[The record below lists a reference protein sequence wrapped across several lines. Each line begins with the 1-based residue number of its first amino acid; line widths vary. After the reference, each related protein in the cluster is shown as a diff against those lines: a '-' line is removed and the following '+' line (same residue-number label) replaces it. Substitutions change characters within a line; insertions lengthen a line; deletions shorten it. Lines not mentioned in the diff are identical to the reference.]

1 MAVTGSMLVLVG
13 VATTGVTLAFLA
25 PFIFRETQRARVL
38 DRRLAIPRREA
49 TRGVSGSAFRRPGA
63 ANPSLRAFGLPLLR
77 IGSMLVPVGARE
89 REKLTR
95 TLRLAGF
102 GRQDALSLFLSCKLA
117 CGLVGGGL
125 GALAAHAIGPAIA
138 VVPHGA
144 LIAFAGAAGLVVG
157 GIAPEYVVR
166 SLVRRRNRRMTAAL
180 PAALDLMVM
189 CLESGLT
196 FERALATVADEL
208 TPIEPNLA
216 GEFRLIDAE
225 LRLGS
230 DRRAVLQAY
239 HRRTEVEGLR
249 DFAMSLIQGDRYG
262 TPLVQSMKNIA
273 EGERVQRTARITAW
287 AARLPVLMTLPML
300 LLVVPGTMLL
310 VAGPAFLSA
319 MEALVG
325 LGSMGGSPSG
335 D

>member
-1 MAVTGSMLVLVG
+1 MSGSAFVLVG
-13 VATTGVTLAFLA
+13 VAATGATLVLTA
-25 PFIFRETQRARVL
+25 PFIFQEIQRARL
-38 DRRLAIPRREA
+38 RDRRLAVPRREA
-49 TRGVSGSAFRRPGA
+49 TRGVPSSAAAGSGGTG
-63 ANPSLRAFGLPLLR
+63 PSLRTLGLPLLR
-77 IGSMLVPVGARE
+77 AGSILVPIGARE

-95 TLRLAGF
+95 SLRLAGF

-117 CGLVGGGL
+117 CSLVGAGL
-125 GALAAHAIGPAIA
+125 GALVAQMIGPMLVMVPQGAIVAIA
-138 VVPHGA
+138 G
-144 LIAFAGAAGLVVG
+144 LAGLVVG
-157 GIAPEYVVR
+157 GIAPEYVLR
-166 SLVRRRNRRMTAAL
+166 SLMRRRKQKMAAAL

-196 FERALATVADEL
+196 FERSLATVADEL

-239 HRRTEVEGLR
+239 YERTDVEGLR
-249 DFAMSLIQGDRYG
+249 DLAMSLIQGDRYG
-262 TPLVQSMKNIA
+262 TPLTQSMRNIA

-300 LLVVPGTMLL
+300 LMVVPGTMLL
-310 VAGPAFLSA
+310 IAGPAFISA
-319 MEALVG
+319 MDALGGLSG
-325 LGSMGGSPSG
+325 LGGAPSG
-335 D
+335 E

>member
-1 MAVTGSMLVLVG
+1 MSGSALVLTG
-13 VATTGVTLAFLA
+13 VAASGATLVLLA
-25 PFIFRETQRARVL
+25 PFIFRETQRARAL
-38 DRRLAIPRREA
+38 DRRLAVPRREA
-49 TRGVSGSAFRRPGA
+49 TRGVPSSASASSGA
-63 ANPSLRAFGLPLLR
+63 ANPSLRTLGLPLLR
-77 IGSMLVPVGARE
+77 AGSMFVPIGARE

-95 TLRLAGF
+95 ALRLAGF

-117 CGLVGGGL
+117 CGLVGAGL
-125 GALAAHAIGPAIA
+125 GALVAQMIGPMVV
-138 VVPHGA
+138 VVPQAA
-144 LIAFAGAAGLVVG
+144 LVAFAGLAGLVMG
-157 GIAPEYVVR
+157 GIAPEYAVR
-166 SLVRRRNRRMTAAL
+166 SLTRRRKRKMAAAL
-180 PAALDLMVM
+180 PAALDLMAM

-239 HRRTEVEGLR
+239 YERTEVEGLR
-249 DFAMSLIQGDRYG
+249 DLAMSLIQGDRYG
-262 TPLVQSMKNIA
+262 TPLTQSMKNIA

-300 LLVVPGTMLL
+300 LMVVPGTMLL
-310 VAGPAFLSA
+310 IAGPAFMSA
-319 MEALVG
+319 MEALGALSGVG
-325 LGSMGGSPSG
+325 GGPSG
-335 D
+335 E

>member
-1 MAVTGSMLVLVG
+1 MLGSTYVLVG
-13 VATTGVTLAFLA
+13 VAATAATLVLVA
-25 PFIFRETQRARVL
+25 PFIFHETQRARLL
-38 DRRLAIPRREA
+38 DRRLAVPRREA
-49 TRGVSGSAFRRPGA
+49 TRGVPSTASAGSGGGS
-63 ANPSLRAFGLPLLR
+63 PSLRALGLPLLR
-77 IGSMLVPVGARE
+77 AGSILVPIGTRE

-95 TLRLAGF
+95 SLRLAGF

-117 CGLVGGGL
+117 CSLVGAGL
-125 GALAAHAIGPAIA
+125 GALVAQMIGPMMLM
-138 VVPHGA
+138 VPQGA
-144 LIAFAGAAGLVVG
+144 LVAFAGLAGLVVG
-157 GIAPEYVVR
+157 GIGPEYVLR
-166 SLVRRRNRRMTAAL
+166 SLMRRRRQKMAAAL

-196 FERALATVADEL
+196 FERALSTVADEL

-239 HRRTEVEGLR
+239 YERTDIEGLR
-249 DFAMSLIQGDRYG
+249 DLAMSLIQGDRYG
-262 TPLVQSMKNIA
+262 TPLTQSMRNIA

-300 LLVVPGTMLL
+300 LMVVPGTMLL
-310 VAGPAFLSA
+310 IAGPAFISA
-319 MEALVG
+319 MDALGG
-325 LGSMGGSPSG
+325 LSGIGGAPSG
-335 D
+335 E

>member
-1 MAVTGSMLVLVG
+1 MGSTFVFVG
-13 VATTGVTLAFLA
+13 VAVSGATLVLLA
-25 PFIFRETQRARVL
+25 PLIFRETQRVRLL
-38 DRRLAIPRREA
+38 DRRLAVTRREA
-49 TRGVSGSAFRRPGA
+49 TRGVPHSASTGSGTAK
-63 ANPSLRAFGLPLLR
+63 PSLRTLGVPLLR
-77 IGSMLVPVGARE
+77 VGSLLVPIGARE

-95 TLRLAGF
+95 ALRLAGF

-117 CGLVGGGL
+117 CSLVGAGL
-125 GALAAHAIGPAIA
+125 AALMAQMIGPMVAMVPQGAL
-138 VVPHGA
+138 V
-144 LIAFAGAAGLVVG
+144 AFAGLAGLVLG
-157 GIAPEYVVR
+157 GIAPEYALR
-166 SLVRRRNRRMTAAL
+166 SLMKRRKHRMAAAL

-196 FERALATVADEL
+196 FERSLATVADEL

-239 HRRTEVEGLR
+239 YERTEIEGLR
-249 DFAMSLIQGDRYG
+249 DLSMSLIQGDRYG
-262 TPLVQSMKNIA
+262 TPLTQSMRNIA

-300 LLVVPGTMLL
+300 LMVVPGTMLL
-310 VAGPAFLSA
+310 IAGPAFLQA
-319 MEALVG
+319 MDALG
-325 LGSMGGSPSG
+325 GFGSIGGGQSG
-335 D
+335 E